1 MSKLRWGA
9 LGVAVLSVG
18 LLATPA
24 SAAKVVT
31 KFRDKGATAIVT
43 DCPASGPAG
52 TKCIAFVAY
61 ASKARFKEDG
71 TVTAFASLG
80 LDKYRVTLTSTGF
93 TTKFLFGG
101 FVDNVQLSVADD
113 LSSASASGVVPIEQ
127 CNSPRQELHGHEL
140 PGVVLVERERP
151 RGLLPRPLHPED
163 GGLHDPHP
171 VQRPQPH
178 CRWHGHRQGCHLP
191 DHCGSAEHHRLLGRE
206 GGAQELRGLI
216 QA

>member
-93 TTKFLFGG
+93 TSKFLFGG

-127 CNSPRQELHGHEL
+127 CNNRGRNCTITNYPVSFSLNANAPEDFFRDRSIQKMGDCTILTRFNARSRTADGTATVRGVTYPTTAAVPSSIDFSAEK
-140 PGVVLVERERP
+140 VVLKNCEV
-151 RGLLPRPLHPED
+151 
-163 GGLHDPHP
+163 
-171 VQRPQPH
+171 
-178 CRWHGHRQGCHLP
+178 
-191 DHCGSAEHHRLLGRE
+191 
-206 GGAQELRGLI
+206 
-216 QA
+216 

>member
-31 KFRDKGATAIVT
+31 KFRDKGATAVVT

-80 LDKYRVTLTSTGF
+80 LDKYRVTLTDTGF
-93 TTKFLFGG
+93 TTRFVFGG

-127 CNSPRQELHGHEL
+127 CNARGRNCTVTNYPVSFSLNANAPEDFFRDRSIQKMGDCKILTRFNVRSRTADGTATVRGVTYPTTAAVPSSIDFSAEK
-140 PGVVLVERERP
+140 VVLKN
-151 RGLLPRPLHPED
+151 
-163 GGLHDPHP
+163 
-171 VQRPQPH
+171 
-178 CRWHGHRQGCHLP
+178 C
-191 DHCGSAEHHRLLGRE
+191 E
-206 GGAQELRGLI
+206 G
-216 QA
+216 